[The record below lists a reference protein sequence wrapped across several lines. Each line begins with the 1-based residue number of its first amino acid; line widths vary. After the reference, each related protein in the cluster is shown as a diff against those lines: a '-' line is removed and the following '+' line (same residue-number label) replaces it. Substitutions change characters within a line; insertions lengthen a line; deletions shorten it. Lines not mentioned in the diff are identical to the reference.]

1 MENFIFDS
9 KTINYRSKGDGE
21 LIIFLPGNTASS
33 IVYQPQIDFFSKY
46 FLAVSVDYLG
56 TGKSDRISDIK
67 ENWWKLSARQVNAL
81 IEHLGYNQAII
92 VGSSGGA
99 VVAMFLAAD
108 FPGKVSNLILDSFG
122 VKFTNEMLE
131 KNVIRERSNPND
143 AQKQFWMYCHGN
155 DWESII
161 KQDTENMK
169 RMVEN
174 GGYWLDDAPQRVKC
188 PVLLLGSRED
198 NFIPNIEQDFKLLTS
213 QISNCRFALSDKG
226 SHPLIWTNTTFFN
239 VEVLK
244 FLNSKERN
252 LKVRQDNLLYKEW
265 QEKC

>member
-1 MENFIFDS
+1 MGKFSFDS
-9 KTINYRSKGDGE
+9 KTINYTREGEGE

-67 ENWWKLSARQVNAL
+67 ENWWKFSARQINAL
-81 IEHLGYNQAII
+81 IEHLGYNKAII
-92 VGSSGGA
+92 VGSSGGS

-108 FPGKVSNLILDSFG
+108 FPEKVSCLVLDSFSAN
-122 VKFTNEMLE
+122 FTNEMLE
-131 KNVIRERSNPND
+131 NNVISERSNPKD
-143 AQKQFWMYCHGN
+143 TQKQFWMYCHGN
-155 DWESII
+155 DWESVI
-161 KQDTENMK
+161 KQDTENIK

-174 GGYWLDDAPQRVKC
+174 GGYWLEDAPQRVKC
-188 PVLLLGSRED
+188 PVILLGSQQD

-213 QISNCRFALSDKG
+213 QISDCRISLSDKG

-239 VEVLK
+239 AEVLN

-252 LKVRQDNLLYKEW
+252 
-265 QEKC
+265 

>member
-1 MENFIFDS
+1 MEKFIFDS
-9 KTINYRSKGDGE
+9 KTINYTRKGEGE
-21 LIIFLPGNTASS
+21 LIIFLPGNSASS

-67 ENWWKLSARQVNAL
+67 ENWWKFSARQINAL
-81 IEHLGYNQAII
+81 IEHLGYNKAII
-92 VGSSGGA
+92 VGSSGGS

-108 FPGKVSNLILDSFG
+108 FPEKVSCLVLDSFSA
-122 VKFTNEMLE
+122 KFTNEMLE
-131 KNVIRERSNPND
+131 NNVISERSNPND
-143 AQKQFWMYCHGN
+143 AQKQFWMYCHGK
-155 DWESII
+155 DWENVI
-161 KQDTENMK
+161 KQDTENIK

-188 PVLLLGSRED
+188 PVILLGSRQD

-213 QISNCRFALSDKG
+213 QISDCRISLSDKG

-239 VEVLK
+239 AEVLN

-252 LKVRQDNLLYKEW
+252 
-265 QEKC
+265 